1 MERALMIDE
10 IEIIMVF
17 PNVIISEDLQLKDLS
32 SAWGRWD
39 VVCRCISATK
49 LLSDQTSV
57 SFIGIFSHQNDWI
70 VLRINPD
77 DWNQWSLSEID
88 IADHIKENFLSLKKF
103 TKLQDEIMF
112 DQQNA
117 KDRNVIVFLTE
128 SGQDIIEALPH
139 LQENQKLQVILGNEE
154 GIPSLLKQWTAN
166 QQIKEISFGSRSYLA
181 SHCITLLNYTLTYP

>member
-1 MERALMIDE
+1 MIDE

-88 IADHIKENFLSLKKF
+88 IADHMYF
-103 TKLQDEIMF
+103 
-112 DQQNA
+112 
-117 KDRNVIVFLTE
+117 
-128 SGQDIIEALPH
+128 
-139 LQENQKLQVILGNEE
+139 LGNRRDSERQRSNA
-154 GIPSLLKQWTAN
+154 GHR
-166 QQIKEISFGSRSYLA
+166 QIKAERA
-181 SHCITLLNYTLTYP
+181 T